1 MEPKKEIKNHY
12 LIKPKSKWLEPLTQ
26 EELIS
31 RINEISEQIHR
42 SSRIGP
48 ANFMVMGPH
57 AAEQLDEVM
66 REYRKLDFSEPG
78 GPVISTTL
86 GLLMSVLNTL
96 SRPII
101 VP

>member
-12 LIKPKSKWLEPLTQ
+12 LIKPKSKWLETLTQ

-57 AAEQLDEVM
+57 AAEQLENISITFTADTWTQDE
-66 REYRKLDFSEPG
+66 
-78 GPVISTTL
+78 T
-86 GLLMSVLNTL
+86 
-96 SRPII
+96 
-101 VP
+101 